1 MRFPARYAY
10 YCFSPAQ
17 RSVSGFF
24 LILVANST
32 SRLVCQSPA
41 ANQGRRR
48 FSLASASSPSRRS
61 ASDRDGAS
69 GCLSAHASTSS
80 FSAEESRIGIVSP
93 YLRPGGLPLF
103 LCTLFSC
110 FGIIFRVHKMQ
121 AGDKAA
127 TSPPALTQATEVSHG
142 SG

>member
-17 RSVSGFF
+17 RLVSGFF

-48 FSLASASSPSRRS
+48 FSLASASSTSRRS
-61 ASDRDGAS
+61 ASEREGLS
-69 GCLSAHASTSS
+69 GWRLAHASTSAVNGGGARKAS
-80 FSAEESRIGIVSP
+80 IGSLPVLGRPRFLGITFLLDTLATAGY
-93 YLRPGGLPLF
+93 YLNLRADEKRQTSHRP
-103 LCTLFSC
+103 
-110 FGIIFRVHKMQ
+110 
-121 AGDKAA
+121 
-127 TSPPALTQATEVSHG
+127 
-142 SG
+142 